1 MSAKPELLLQSDAE
15 VGEGPIFLGSSLL
28 WVDIPVGKIHKTNLE
43 SLKTE
48 TITLDTH
55 VGAIAPCEGEEKF
68 AIACKEGFAMFAD
81 RTLDIRDPFLPKSD
95 YRMNDAK
102 CDALGRFWGGS
113 CQMDF
118 EIGKGKLHRWDG
130 GNQNKVM
137 VENLSLPNG
146 IGWSSDNSLM
156 YLADSMTK
164 KVYVSDFD
172 LADDFVPHFR
182 ELISID
188 SGVPDG
194 LAVDVEGCI
203 WLAVWGGSRIIR
215 ISPQGRIVEE
225 HHFPVSQPSSC
236 AFGFDGILYVTSARA
251 GISEAELLNQPLA
264 GSLFTISTST
274 TGVPVSGFKESE
286 GKKL

>member
-1 MSAKPELLLQSDAE
+1 MSSKPELLLQSDAE
-15 VGEGPIFLGSSLL
+15 VGEGPIFLGDSLL
-28 WVDIPVGKIHKTNLE
+28 WVDIPVGKIHKTNLD
-43 SLKTE
+43 SFQTE
-48 TITLDTH
+48 TLTLDTH
-55 VGAIAPCEGEEKF
+55 VGAIAPFEGDEKF
-68 AIACKEGFAMFAD
+68 AVACKEGFAVLED
-81 RTLDIRDPFLPKSD
+81 ERLDIRDPFLTAPD

-102 CDALGRFWGGS
+102 CDALGRLWGGS

-118 EIGKGKLHRWDG
+118 ETGKGKLHRWDG

-146 IGWSSDNSLM
+146 LGWNNENTLM

-172 LADDFVPHFR
+172 LTEDFVPKFR

-203 WLAVWGGSRIIR
+203 WLAVWGGSRVMR
-215 ISPQGRIVEE
+215 ISPQGEVLEE
-225 HHFPVSQPSSC
+225 HLFPVSQPSSC
-236 AFGFDGILYVTSARA
+236 AFGSDGTLYVTSARA

-264 GSLFTISTST
+264 GSLFTLSTLT
-274 TGVPVSGFKESE
+274 VGVPVSGFKESH